1 MQLAQPWFED
11 ADENNDISAGG
22 NWTLLVEAGKL
33 GAFAGIWV
41 VPFCKDKHYYYF
53 KKWANNPYYN
63 KRK

>member
-41 VPFCKDKHYYYF
+41 VPFCKDKHY
-53 KKWANNPYYN
+53 
-63 KRK
+63 